1 MSLLPV
7 FVAAVIAAIGAGIW
21 QAVKPPDPMA
31 ERVAELTR
39 LLEESKQREAELV
52 QSRQREAELLKE
64 LDQAR
69 RREAEAK
76 KQAEAADQRR
86 AEIARLQAESGRKA
100 EPAKKIEPP
109 KPVEAAKPAEPA
121 RTAEPVKAAEA
132 PRPVEARP
140 TESKAAEPT
149 RLASVTP
156 PPEAGAPSAE
166 SMLQRAIALEG
177 EGKNAE
183 AARLLRRAA
192 RTGSGEATGQAAKR
206 LGDLLQRG
214 APGVSRD
221 YAEALRYYEIARN
234 NGVEVAVSKG
244 R

>member
-1 MSLLPV
+1 
-7 FVAAVIAAIGAGIW
+7 
-21 QAVKPPDPMA
+21 
-31 ERVAELTR
+31 
-39 LLEESKQREAELV
+39 
-52 QSRQREAELLKE
+52 LLKE

-69 RREAEAK
+69 RREAEAQKSGDVVKQRELAELTRQREAAAQQQAELTRQREAEAK

-100 EPAKKIEPP
+100 EPAKKVEP

-121 RTAEPVKAAEA
+121 RPAEPVKAAEV
-132 PRPVEARP
+132 PRPAEA
-140 TESKAAEPT
+140 KATEPT
-149 RLASVTP
+149 RVASAAPSP
-156 PPEAGAPSAE
+156 PPEAAPSAE
-166 SMLQRAIALEG
+166 SMLERAIALEG

-192 RTGSGEATGQAAKR
+192 RTGSGQATGQAAKR

-221 YAEALRYYEIARN
+221 YGEALKYYEIARS
-234 NGVEVAVSKG
+234 NGVEVSVSKG